1 MVNTSEANPTTWLD
15 RLQTDEAS
23 DKLNS
28 IHEDVVD
35 LFKIN
40 DATPTDDDS
49 RTKMLDR
56 ITKITTNA
64 VLTQSPVNGEMMLLH
79 QISTVGGDILNKTQ
93 EYFGLFGSGNAAIA
107 MNFNPATLLHPNE
120 VECPSWATL
129 SKVTTENGVQAVR
142 NLNAT
147 PHFMTSG
154 LSIPPSSQSNSL
166 TSPPPPQP
174 KSL

>member
-1 MVNTSEANPTTWLD
+1 MVNTSEANPTTWLE

-23 DKLNS
+23 DKLDS

-40 DATPTDDDS
+40 DATPLDDDS

-79 QISTVGGDILNKTQ
+79 CRRR
-93 EYFGLFGSGNAAIA
+93 Y
-107 MNFNPATLLHPNE
+107 
-120 VECPSWATL
+120 
-129 SKVTTENGVQAVR
+129 
-142 NLNAT
+142 
-147 PHFMTSG
+147 
-154 LSIPPSSQSNSL
+154 
-166 TSPPPPQP
+166 PQQNTGIFR
-174 KSL
+174 LVW